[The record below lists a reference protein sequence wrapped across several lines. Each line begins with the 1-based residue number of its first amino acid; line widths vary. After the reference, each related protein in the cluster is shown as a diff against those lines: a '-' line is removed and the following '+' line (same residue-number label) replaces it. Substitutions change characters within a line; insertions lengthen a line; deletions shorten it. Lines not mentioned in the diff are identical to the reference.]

1 MGGAPVNRFV
11 LSFELI
17 DSPLLTICAVIA
29 GLGVIAVIA
38 WAPRRIVPT
47 LLIGV
52 SAGILMYIFAH
63 ILEARGLFQGPL
75 PAHAATW
82 ATGGIVA
89 VAIGVVGICR
99 RPWGR
104 RVVGVVTVLAGLFA
118 AALGVNTS
126 YGVTHNLAAI
136 LGVQAL
142 DPASLPA
149 PTATAGD
156 PATLYKNWQPPAGM
170 PSKGSVSALTGD
182 AKIPTGQYAARDASL
197 YLPPAAQVANPPAL
211 PLLVFMMGQPGSP
224 DPTNLAKALDAF
236 AAQHNGLAPIAVV
249 VDQLGAADRDPACVD
264 SAKYG
269 AVSTY
274 INQLVPQWAEAKLNI
289 VKDHRYWTIGGF
301 SNGGSCAAV
310 YGAKYPEVWGQM
322 LDIMGNEFPG
332 SEHVDKTVAEVF
344 NGDANAFQATKPSV
358 IMAAAPPGTYTGH
371 LAIFTWGS
379 EDTTYGPG
387 QKANSEAAQ
396 AAGFTVVTYV
406 VQGAGHTGEALDA
419 SLTYSL
425 PVLAPVLGL
434 APPAS

>member
-1 MGGAPVNRFV
+1 VNRFV

-17 DSPLLTICAVIA
+17 DTPLLTVCALIA
-29 GLGVIAVIA
+29 GLGALAVIV
-38 WAPRRIVPT
+38 WAPRRILRT

-52 SAGILMYIFAH
+52 AAGVAMYIVAH
-63 ILEARGLFQGPL
+63 VLEGIGMFQGPL
-75 PAHAATW
+75 PVHAATW
-82 ATGGIVA
+82 ATGGMVA
-89 VAIGVVGICR
+89 VAIGIVGICR

-104 RVVGVVTVLAGLFA
+104 RVVGIVTVLAGLLT
-118 AALGVNTS
+118 AALGVNAA

-149 PTATAGD
+149 QTATGGD
-156 PATLYKNWQPPAGM
+156 PATLYQTWQPPAGI
-170 PSKGSVSALTGD
+170 PAQGSVSALSGS
-182 AKIPTGQYAARDASL
+182 AKIPTGDFAARDASL

-236 AAQHNGLAPIAVV
+236 AAKNRGLAPIAVV
-249 VDQLGAADRDPACVD
+249 VDQLGAPDRDPGCVD
-264 SAKYG
+264 SATFG

-274 INQLVPQWAEAKLNI
+274 INQLVPQWAEANLNI

-310 YGAKYPEVWGQM
+310 YGSEYPRVWGQM

-332 SEHVDKTVAEVF
+332 SEHVSQTVTDVF
-344 NGDANAFQATKPSV
+344 GGDANRFEATKPSS
-358 IMAAAPPGTYTGH
+358 IMAAAPAGTYDGH

-396 AAGFTVVTYV
+396 AAGFTVLTYV

-419 SLTYSL
+419 SLAWAM
-425 PVLAPVLGL
+425 PELAGVLGL